1 MNIKT
6 YHINVVSAFVFSAL
20 FAFLLVAK
28 AGVNDDNLRYWPGV
42 RALYPVPIKWESLA
56 KGFDRTVLRF
66 EGETMTL
73 VAEPPRLLQRKIE
86 LVVFRIDTAR
96 YPVRVISANKIS
108 GANKA
113 DIRSAH
119 RKTGAVLTVNGG
131 YFSKDGD
138 PMGLVISDGQ
148 LANRWSEEGGSGAF
162 AIFGSVP
169 RIDWAKNIAEANPPP
184 KQAIQNG
191 PLLIEPGHEFGM
203 TTLRDDYDYRTVL
216 ALDKSNRLLVLLT
229 RKTCGGQTTLCGI
242 RLFEAAV
249 ILYNAEEIGGFAAN
263 TAINLD
269 GGTSSGMELS
279 LGPHRDRIGMGLQV
293 PNFICVMPAR

>member
-1 MNIKT
+1 MNLKT
-6 YHINVVSAFVFSAL
+6 YHINVVSVFVFPAL
-20 FAFLLVAK
+20 FAFLLAAK
-28 AGVNDDNLRYWPGV
+28 AGLNGENLRYWPGV
-42 RALYPVPIKWESLA
+42 RALHPVPVRWEPLA

-66 EGETMTL
+66 EGETTTFE
-73 VAEPPRLLQRKIE
+73 AEPKPLRRQIE

-96 YPVRVISANKIS
+96 YPVRVIAADRIS

-131 YFSKDGD
+131 YFSKTGD
-138 PMGLVISDGQ
+138 PMGLVISDGR
-148 LANRWSEEGGSGAF
+148 LANKWSEEGGSGAF

-169 RIDWAKNIAEANPPP
+169 RIDWAKNVAEADTPP

-191 PLLIEPGHEFGM
+191 PMLIEPGHEFGM
-203 TTLRDDYDYRTVL
+203 MTLRNDHDYRTVL
-216 ALDKSNRLLVLLT
+216 ALDKSSRLLVLLT
-229 RKTCGGQTTLCGI
+229 RKSCGGQTTLCGI
-242 RLFEAAV
+242 TLFEAAV
-249 ILYNAEEIGGFAAN
+249 ILYHPEDMGGLAAN
-263 TAINLD
+263 TALNLD

-279 LGPHRDRIGMGLQV
+279 LGPHRDRIRMGIRA